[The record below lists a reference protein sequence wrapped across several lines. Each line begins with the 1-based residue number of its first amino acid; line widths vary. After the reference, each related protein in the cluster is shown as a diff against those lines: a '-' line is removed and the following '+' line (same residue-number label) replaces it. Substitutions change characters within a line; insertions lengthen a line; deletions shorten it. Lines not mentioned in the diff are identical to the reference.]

1 MDTPKAQWAVFF
13 FLNDDGDTLK
23 TLSNINIS
31 PQLTI
36 VVQQKQGNHARRW
49 VLGRD
54 APPAQSI
61 PFTAAKDPAMLT
73 DFLQWGLENIGAEH
87 IALVCIGD
95 KSRANRIEPQY
106 LHQILTETLR
116 NTEYAQF
123 DIAIF
128 GNLISQYIELVYQFS
143 SVVNFWVGAQN
154 NTAAPTLNFGTLM
167 KAWQSQ
173 IEADTA
179 TGIITAA
186 QTLAQMTAAQSDN
199 FSALNLNALDNLVR
213 ALDALTLALMQ
224 SLGDDIIWDALW
236 HADSETLFP
245 FLPPP
250 SKLGKS
256 NLDLAV
262 WLESLAQALTSA
274 TQNAIPQWLAKK
286 LKKSSPKW
294 QRELRRIAKNVS
306 NSPAALENRL
316 NENLAQLPET
326 LANDFRI
333 TQSQQSRAENLA
345 DLAEHALALL
355 SPAPDGLIFATPK
368 NNPFAKGLSIHLPPN
383 LDRLSQSQYL
393 NLAFNRHIHW
403 TALLST
409 VNLIAH
415 HPRALWR
422 LSSSLLTTAGADAR
436 ADLLRRL
443 IGPDSVMVGYRAQ
456 FSALASHAKLSLTLE
471 PHATASNMTA
481 QNYRLRL
488 ESPETGAT
496 ILEQNSRVNPQSI
509 NAALDGLKDLLADG
523 WVSVNQL
530 RYLEL
535 LGRTL
540 GEDIIQNLADNLN
553 TEYRRLNWLNQ
564 GNSVPHLQLQ
574 LPRELMQYPWEL
586 LHDGYGLLCERYAL
600 GRKIFTPAQFSK
612 PKSPRPEG
620 GIRVLIIGDPLFNAD
635 FLEQARIAGKV
646 WAQLPGAREE
656 AEQVAQSFEQFAD
669 IFGNTIN
676 FQRGVDT
683 RIHQKITRLEFRDML
698 RKGRYDII
706 HFAGHALFN
715 PENPEQSAWLF
726 SDGALWAQE
735 IRNTLARVK
744 NPPWLVYANACEAAM
759 SADNLRK
766 AQYQGDVFG
775 LATAFINQGVAAYI
789 APLWDINDSLA
800 AQMAID
806 FYHALLLNTASLGEA
821 LYFARQMAKQQIF
834 GNGKSLVTNLSPM
847 PAKIGMGWA
856 SLVLYGDP
864 TARLQE
870 KLWTPHHLGGHKISA
885 TLPNRNSTP
894 RKPLVNRP
902 LRPMQASDE
911 ETLAAVSGPGM
922 IALPVDG
929 TRGLNTLADNETLL
943 ELVEINGIRHWQSV
957 NRDTGEQKVL
967 PKSTV
972 AAVSRLP
979 ETRQALNLNRG
990 AKDYIRTIGRWIF
1003 QRGAGGLFANLG
1015 EQYDRETVPEEKLWR
1030 INRDGS
1036 LASIGD
1042 GAWLWLDD
1050 NTDRETDRVL
1060 LILHG
1065 TFSRLAFPARALG
1078 GEFLT
1083 WASRRYRGI
1092 IGYDHWTLSKSP
1104 LENARNL
1111 WEMLDNRLKTGNKR
1125 IDIIAHSRGGL
1136 IARTLVELEGHAA
1149 AINQVMFVAT
1159 PNSGSSWLDPL
1170 NWGNAADHL
1179 VNMLHL
1185 DNFGFYGK
1193 LSGLMARLA
1202 INESHLENLAKA
1214 VATQLPGVQAQN
1226 PRATGPDDFLGKLQ
1240 RGKGPPDGVRYA
1252 GVAANYEP
1260 ARDTITLKKLFKFR
1274 KAKFTDNV
1282 TDNFLSSYNDLVVD
1296 TAHVWAVDAHFETDN
1311 TETMPWLPAQN
1322 LLVFNPG
1329 QKMKIPAGAISLN
1342 VPNVHHTNILYY
1354 RQTRN
1359 FLREQLL
1366 RDTTA

>member
-1 MDTPKAQWAVFF
+1 MNTPKAQWAIFF
-13 FLNDDGDTLK
+13 FLNDKGETLES
-23 TLSNINIS
+23 LSKMTTV
-31 PQLTI
+31 PQLKI
-36 VVQQKQGNHARRW
+36 VVQQGRGNHAERRII
-49 VLGRD
+49 GESET
-54 APPAQSI
+54 PAQSV
-61 PFTAAKDPAMLT
+61 PFTAAQDPAMLA
-73 DFLQWGLENIGAEH
+73 DFLQWGLETVSAEH

-95 KSRANRIEPQY
+95 KTRTNRIEPQY

-116 NTEYAQF
+116 NTDHPQF

-128 GNLISQYIELVYQFS
+128 GTLISQYVELAYQFS
-143 SVVNFWVGAQN
+143 GLVNFWVGAQISSP
-154 NTAAPTLNFGTLM
+154 APTLDFGILM
-167 KAWQSQ
+167 EAWQSQ
-173 IEADTA
+173 LSADA
-179 TGIITAA
+179 DKGIITPAE
-186 QTLAQMTAAQSDN
+186 TLAQLTAEQKGN

-224 SLGDDIIWDALW
+224 SLGDDIIWDAVW
-236 HADSETLFP
+236 RAESETLFP
-245 FLPPP
+245 FLPPQ

-262 WLESLAQALTSA
+262 WLESLAQALNDA
-274 TQNAIPQWLAKK
+274 AENAIPQWHAKK

-294 QRELRRIAKNVS
+294 QRELRRIAKDAPK
-306 NSPAALENRL
+306 SPAALENRIS
-316 NENLAQLPET
+316 ENLSQLPEN

-333 TQSQQSRAENLA
+333 TQSQQSRAENLT
-345 DLAEHALALL
+345 DLAKHTLALL
-355 SPAPDGLIFATPK
+355 SPAPAGLILTAPKSKVFAS
-368 NNPFAKGLSIHLPPN
+368 GISIHLPPN
-383 LDRLSQSQYL
+383 LDCLSQSQYL
-393 NLAFNRHIHW
+393 NLAFSRHIHW

-409 VNLIAH
+409 INLIAR

-422 LSSSLLTTAGADAR
+422 LSSSLMTTAGAGAR

-443 IGPDSVMVGYRAQ
+443 IGPDSVMVGYRTQ

-471 PHATASNMTA
+471 PRAAAVDMPVQS
-481 QNYRLRL
+481 YRLRL

-509 NAALDGLKDLLADG
+509 NAALDELKNLLSDG

-530 RYLEL
+530 RYLES

-553 TEYRRLNWLNQ
+553 SEYQRLNWLNQ

-574 LPRELMQYPWEL
+574 LPRKLMQYPWEL
-586 LHDGYGLLCERYAL
+586 LHDGYGMLCERYAL
-600 GRKIFTPAQFSK
+600 GRQIFTDARLSK
-612 PKSPRPEG
+612 PKPPRPGG

-635 FLEQARIAGKV
+635 FLEQARSAGKT

-669 IFGNTIN
+669 IFGNTID
-676 FQRGVDT
+676 FQRGADT

-715 PENPEQSAWLF
+715 PENPEQSAWLL

-735 IRNTLARVK
+735 IRNTLAHVE

-775 LATAFINQGVAAYI
+775 LATAFIHQGVAAYI

-800 AQMAID
+800 TQMAID

-821 LYFARQMAKQQIF
+821 LFFARQTAKQQIL
-834 GNGKSLVTNLSPM
+834 GNGKSLVANLSPL
-847 PAKIGMGWA
+847 PAQIAMGWA

-870 KLWTPHHLGGHKISA
+870 KLWTPHHLSGDTVSK

-894 RKPLVNRP
+894 RKSAFNRP

-922 IALPVDG
+922 TALPLDG
-929 TRGLNTLADNETLL
+929 ARGIEALADDETLL
-943 ELVEINGIRHWQSV
+943 ELVEINGIRHWQGV
-957 NRDTGEQKVL
+957 NRATGERKAL
-967 PKSTV
+967 PNSTV
-972 AAVSRLP
+972 AAVSQLP
-979 ETRQALNLNRG
+979 ETQQALNLNRG

-1003 QRGAGGLFANLG
+1003 KRENGGFFANLG
-1015 EQYDRETVPEEKLWR
+1015 EQYDRDIVPEEKLWR
-1030 INRDGS
+1030 VNTTGTLS
-1036 LASIGD
+1036 PIGETP
-1042 GAWLWLDD
+1042 WLWLDG
-1050 NTDRETDRVL
+1050 NPESETDRVL

-1065 TFSRLAFPARALG
+1065 TFSKLTYPAQALG

-1083 WASRRYRGI
+1083 WASHRYRGI

-1111 WEMLDNRLKTGNKR
+1111 WSLLDNRLKTDNKR

-1136 IARTLVELEGHAA
+1136 IARALTELEGHAA
-1149 AINQVMFVAT
+1149 AVNQVIFVST

-1202 INESHLENLAKA
+1202 INESHLERLAEQ
-1214 VATQLPGVQAQN
+1214 VAAQLPGVQAQN
-1226 PRATGPDDFLGKLQ
+1226 PRAIGPNDFLGKLQ
-1240 RGKGPPDGVRYA
+1240 RGDGPPDGVRYA

-1260 ARDTITLKKLFKFR
+1260 ARSAVTLKKLFKFR

-1296 TAHVWAVDAHFETDN
+1296 TAHVWAVDAHLGMSN
-1311 TETMPWLPAQN
+1311 TKTMPWLSAQN
-1322 LLVFNPG
+1322 LLIFNPG
-1329 QKMKIPAGAISLN
+1329 QKMKVPAGAISLN

-1366 RDTTA
+1366 R